1 MSEPGA
7 EIEVDGPFFTFVG
20 RDVLRAFK
28 YRPHALHIVEPVGD
42 RRQRGV

>member
-7 EIEVDGPFFTFVG
+7 EIEVGPFFTFVG